1 MPNISMQDKKIAGKR
16 NTAIDFIEIIDRTG
30 DFKKL
35 TGINVYVKSYRNMLM
50 TPLGT
55 YIFDPT
61 YGSLLYKKIFEIYDE
76 ITKEDIIYE
85 VQERIKQYDPRV
97 TITKVDVKFFSD
109 TKGFYISAEIERDGQ
124 TGQLDII
131 FNDNNLSMP
140 LEDVY

>member
-1 MPNISMQDKKIAGKR
+1 MPNISLVDKRIAGKS
-16 NTAIDFIEIIDRTG
+16 NTAVDFIELIDKIG

-61 YGSLLYKKIFEIYDE
+61 YGSLLYKKIFEICDD

-85 VQERIKQYDPRV
+85 VKERIKLYDPRV
-97 TITKVDVKFFSD
+97 IIENINVNFFSD
-109 TKGFYISAEIERDGQ
+109 VKGFYVSATLKRDDQ
-124 TGQLDII
+124 TGKIDVV
-131 FNDNNLSMP
+131 FTDNNLTMP
-140 LEDVY
+140 LQDI